1 MKKRR
6 NLIIGL
12 IIFLVLIVGAAFTAK
27 RFIDQ
32 KVANNQRI
40 VATSAAITEIF
51 AKLDINLVGVPNTQ
65 AKLPVKYIGVTK
77 IGNPMK
83 PSVEKIASLN
93 PTHVYAVSTLK
104 DQYDD
109 AFKDQSMDVT
119 YLKLDS
125 VAQLEETLTSLG
137 KKYYRQNQA
146 AAQVKIIQNAVSRA
160 KKRVHGKKPSV
171 LILMGLPGANY
182 MILTNKSYLGN
193 LVEIAGGKNLYQS
206 NSQIYLSPSNE
217 SLATKNPDV
226 ILRLEHALPKVTLP
240 QFKEEFKRNNVW
252 HKMKAVKNKRV
263 YDLQQPDFN
272 ASANMNV
279 PQALD
284 KLSNWLY
291 PVK

>member
-65 AKLPVKYIGVTK
+65 AKLPVKYKGVTK

-252 HKMKAVKNKRV
+252 HKMKAVKNKQV

-284 KLSNWLY
+284 KLSKWLY